1 MNHLK
6 ELGRALKYYRELSG
20 KTIDQISKELSIDR
34 SYFSKLEHGREK
46 PSKETLDKL
55 IKAYAIQDQGVS
67 DHLRKLWGFPL
78 VAGNTS
84 GKEDKTMD
92 NKQLTESP
100 KVPGLQV
107 AIPADKPILYTDSV
121 FVTASPFGIVMD
133 VAQSMGSS
141 NQQSVVA
148 RIGMSKDHA
157 KALLKVLQ
165 EKLAESEKPAK
176 RI

>member
-1 MNHLK
+1 
-6 ELGRALKYYRELSG
+6 
-20 KTIDQISKELSIDR
+20 
-34 SYFSKLEHGREK
+34 
-46 PSKETLDKL
+46 
-55 IKAYAIQDQGVS
+55 
-67 DHLRKLWGFPL
+67 
-78 VAGNTS
+78 
-84 GKEDKTMD
+84 MD

-176 RI
+176 RIIA